1 MDRMFNDT
9 YLINCFFNAADS
21 NVMVFP
27 FKKICPIG
35 HLPRPNGSRET
46 FCNHLPGGRCEVHVC
61 FVGDIVARVT

>member
-9 YLINCFFNAADS
+9 YLINCFFNVADS

-46 FCNHLPGGRCEVHVC
+46 FCNHLPGGRCEVPIC
-61 FVGDIVARVT
+61 IVGDIVA